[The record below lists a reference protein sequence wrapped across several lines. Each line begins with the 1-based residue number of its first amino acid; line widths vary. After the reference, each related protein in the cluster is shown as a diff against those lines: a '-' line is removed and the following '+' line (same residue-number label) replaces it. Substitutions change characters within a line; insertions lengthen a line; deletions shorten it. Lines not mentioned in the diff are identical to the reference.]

1 MIANPRQFD
10 AADPFGRTW
19 AVTFT
24 WQQTAISI
32 RHADAVDVKWHLV
45 CGTETMDK
53 VIALPHP
60 MLLALSSE
68 SGRGLTD
75 PWCMKLAAAH
85 LLTMLD
91 TWQDMDKTLVTLT
104 LPEMKAAAG
113 TAASWDAEKRELAFA
128 AE

>member
-19 AVTFT
+19 AVTFR

-32 RHADAVDVKWHLV
+32 RHADAVDVKWHLQ
-45 CGTETMDK
+45 CGEEQMEK

-60 MLLALSSE
+60 LLLDLSRE
-68 SGRGLTD
+68 SGRVLTD

-91 TWQDMDKTLVTLT
+91 TWQDMDKQLVTLT
-104 LPEMKAAAG
+104 RAELKDAAA
-113 TAASWDAEKRELAFA
+113 TAASWDAEKRELAYA